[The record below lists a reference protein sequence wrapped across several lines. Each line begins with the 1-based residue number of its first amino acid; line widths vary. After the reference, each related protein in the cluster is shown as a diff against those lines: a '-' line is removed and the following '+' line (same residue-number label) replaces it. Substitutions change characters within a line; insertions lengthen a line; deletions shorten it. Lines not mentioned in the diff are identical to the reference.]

1 MKKYERKLLDNIYLK
16 STYGGRLLP
25 INFGESNAFLL
36 NLGNQVFIKNLMF
49 SAVRVKQYII
59 SWLSCHATIL
69 LTLAHI

>member
-59 SWLSCHATIL
+59 SWFSCHATIL